1 MNVNDLHVAGQFAAN
16 FSGTKPGVEAASL
29 LLIVPAKFEAVERFQ
44 TGPWG
49 MARVGGLNYEK
60 LHFCW
65 IRGSNFES
73 YPDHP
78 VSRSTFA

>member
-29 LLIVPAKFEAVERFQ
+29 LLIVPAQFEAVERFQ

-49 MARVGGLNYEK
+49 MARVGG
-60 LHFCW
+60 
-65 IRGSNFES
+65 
-73 YPDHP
+73 P
-78 VSRSTFA
+78 